1 MAELFGFSI
10 QRTQK
15 DVGNREVKTFTDPTP
30 DDGAIDIAG
39 GGFFSSILDTDGRE
53 RNELDLIRRYRDI
66 SMQAECDAAIEDIV
80 NEGIVSNL
88 NDIPVNIDLI
98 NIPYSDKI
106 KRRIRDEF
114 SEVLR
119 LLNFNEKGHDIF
131 RRWYVDG
138 RLYYHKVIDNK
149 DPQRGI
155 QQLRF
160 IDPTKIRKVRE
171 TKKDPDPKNNGV
183 EMITKVEEYFIYNPK
198 GFSSAGTQGSNQG
211 IRIAADSIVYVPSG
225 LLDGNS
231 GRVISYL
238 HKAIKPVN
246 QLRMIE
252 DAIVI
257 YRISRA
263 PERKIFYI
271 DVGNLPKIKAEQYL
285 KDVMNRYRNKLVY
298 DASTGEIRDD
308 RNHMS
313 MLEDYWLP
321 RREGGRGTEITTL
334 PGGSNL
340 GEIDD
345 IKYFQRKLYRS
356 LNVPISRMEAES
368 GFSLGRSSEITRDE
382 LKFTKFV
389 QRIRK
394 KFSPLFTDLL
404 RTNLLLKGV
413 IAPQDWPRMQE
424 HIQYDYMEDGHFAE
438 LKDAELLND
447 RITTLGNI
455 QSYIGTFFS
464 KEYVLRKVLHMTD
477 AEVQEIRDQI
487 KHELSVDPIDG
498 GLILPDSVDG
508 VTRHDDAAIA
518 AALQIAQTKKVE
530 AETEKA
536 SSDSRS
542 GARLKL
548 AQSKKAEADAE
559 KAIADADLKDATVRA
574 KLKAPLTPPTGPG
587 DEPAEVPVSKTKDT
601 KNGGKNE

>member
-10 QRTQK
+10 QKSQK
-15 DVGNREVKTFTDPTP
+15 DQGLSGKTFTDPTP
-30 DDGAIDIAG
+30 DDGAIEIAG
-39 GGFFSSILDTDGRE
+39 GGFFASVLDTDGRE
-53 RNELDLIRRYRDI
+53 RSDIDLIRRYRDI
-66 SMQAECDAAIEDIV
+66 SMQSECDAAVEDIV
-80 NEGIVSNL
+80 NEGIISNL
-88 NDIPVNIDLI
+88 NDIPVNIDLT
-98 NIPYSDKI
+98 NIPYPDKI
-106 KRRIRDEF
+106 KKRIRAEF
-114 SEVLR
+114 MEVLR

-149 DPQRGI
+149 DPQRGLT
-155 QQLRF
+155 QLRF

-171 TKKDPDPKNNGV
+171 TTKAPSVDQNGV
-183 EMITKVEEYFIYNPK
+183 EMIAKVDEYFIYSDK
-198 GFSSAGTQGSNQG
+198 GFASVGSQGNNQG
-211 IRIAADSIVYVPSG
+211 IKISADSIVYVPSG
-225 LLDGNS
+225 LLDSNS
-231 GRVISYL
+231 GRVISHL

-263 PERKIFYI
+263 PERRIFYI

-313 MLEDYWLP
+313 MLEDFWLP
-321 RREGGRGTEITTL
+321 RREGGRGTEIATL

-345 IKYFQRKLYRS
+345 IVYFQRKLYRS
-356 LNVPISRMEAES
+356 LNVPISRLEAEN
-368 GFSLGRSSEITRDE
+368 GFSMGRASEITRDE

-394 KFSPLFTDLL
+394 KFVPLFTDLL
-404 RTNLLLKGV
+404 KTNLLLKGV
-413 IAPQDWPRMQE
+413 ISPEDWPRMQE
-424 HIQYDYMEDGHFAE
+424 HIQYDFMEDGHFAE

-447 RITTLGNI
+447 RIQTLDSI

-464 KEYVLRKVLHMTD
+464 KEYVLRKVLNMTD
-477 AEVQEIRDQI
+477 VEIEEMRVQM
-487 KHELSVDPIDG
+487 KKELETDPLDG
-498 GLILPDSVDG
+498 GINMPDGGDG
-508 VTRHDDAAIA
+508 ITRYPQDGDGGVIAPEQMPDYEDPTQDGKPDDD
-518 AALQIAQTKKVE
+518 QKF
-530 AETEKA
+530 
-536 SSDSRS
+536 
-542 GARLKL
+542 
-548 AQSKKAEADAE
+548 
-559 KAIADADLKDATVRA
+559 
-574 KLKAPLTPPTGPG
+574 
-587 DEPAEVPVSKTKDT
+587 
-601 KNGGKNE
+601 NGGK